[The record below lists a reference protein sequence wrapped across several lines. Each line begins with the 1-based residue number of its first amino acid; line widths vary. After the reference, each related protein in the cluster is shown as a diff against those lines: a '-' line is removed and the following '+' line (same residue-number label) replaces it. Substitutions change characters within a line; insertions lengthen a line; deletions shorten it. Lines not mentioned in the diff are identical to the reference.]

1 MDIVQRVKEITLK
14 PKDTWPV
21 IKTEQTTI
29 KDLYTS
35 YAVLLAAIPPIASF
49 IGLSLIGISMLGV
62 HYRTPFGMGISHAVV
77 SYVLSLV
84 GIYVVAQIIDALAPS
99 FGSQKNLVNAFK
111 VAVFSWTPSWV
122 AGILF
127 IIPSLSP
134 LAALISLYSL
144 YIFYLGLPVMMDTPK
159 DKAMGYFIIT
169 IVISIIIFILI
180 GTISRAFGMGR
191 MGWM

>member
-1 MDIVQRVKEITLK
+1 MDVVQRVKEITLK

-21 IKTEQTTI
+21 IKTEQSTI
-29 KDLYTS
+29 KEMYTS
-35 YAVLLAAIPPIASF
+35 YAVILAAIPPIASF
-49 IGLSLIGISMLGV
+49 IGLSLIGISMLGM
-62 HYRTPFGMGISHAVV
+62 HYRTSFGMGISQAVV

-84 GIYVVAQIIDALAPS
+84 GLYVVAQIIDALAPS

-111 VAVFSWTPSWV
+111 VAVFSWTPSWI

-127 IIPSLSP
+127 IIPTLSP
-134 LAALISLYSL
+134 LAVLISLYSL
-144 YIFYLGLPVMMDTPK
+144 YIFYLGLPIMMDTPK

-180 GTISRAFGMGR
+180 GTVSRALFGMGR
-191 MGWM
+191 MGM

>member
-1 MDIVQRVKEITLK
+1 
-14 PKDTWPV
+14 
-21 IKTEQTTI
+21 
-29 KDLYTS
+29 
-35 YAVLLAAIPPIASF
+35 
-49 IGLSLIGISMLGV
+49 LGV

-144 YIFYLGLPVMMDTPK
+144 YIFYLGLPVMMNTPK

-180 GTISRAFGMGR
+180 GTVSRAFGMGR